1 MTARN
6 AAPGP
11 LPACPDCASGSLQP
25 RRVVFA
31 RSFQGH
37 LLVLPNFPG
46 WVCDVC
52 GNREY
57 EPAAL
62 EQLQLLLGAEAEL
75 RRPSGRR
82 APAQAPRV
90 PPARPHGRRLV

>member
-1 MTARN
+1 
-6 AAPGP
+6 
-11 LPACPDCASGSLQP
+11 
-25 RRVVFA
+25 VVFA
-31 RSFQGH
+31 RAFKGH

-62 EQLQLLLGAEAEL
+62 EHLQLLLGAETEL
-75 RRPSGRR
+75 RRPTGRR
-82 APAQAPRV
+82 APAPLQPR